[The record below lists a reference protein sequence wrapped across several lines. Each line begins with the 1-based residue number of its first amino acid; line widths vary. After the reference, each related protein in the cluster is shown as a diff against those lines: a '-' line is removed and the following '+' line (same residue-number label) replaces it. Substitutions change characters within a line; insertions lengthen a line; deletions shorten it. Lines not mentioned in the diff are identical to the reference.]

1 MMTIQSILA
10 FALVVIQLCVGILN
24 LVKAIQS
31 IIYERRR
38 ELREQKQAIC
48 DLEYHSQQIKR
59 LDK

>member
-31 IIYERRR
+31 IIYGCRR
-38 ELREQKQAIC
+38 ELREQKQVIC

>member
-24 LVKAIQS
+24 LVKVIQS
-31 IIYERRR
+31 IIYGRRR
-38 ELREQKQAIC
+38 ELREQKHAMC
-48 DLEYHSQQIKR
+48 DLEYHNQQIKR

>member
-1 MMTIQSILA
+1 MMTIQLILA

-31 IIYERRR
+31 IIYGRRR